1 MTEAAE
7 ISVGSTSEA
16 LDAACRAI
24 QAGGVVALPTDT
36 LFGLAANVFD
46 EDALRRVFEI
56 KGRPASQPI
65 PVLVNGLNMA
75 ARVAEQLPDWA
86 ERLAERFWPGPL
98 TLILPASGTLSPLI
112 TAGGDTVA
120 VRSPDHWVPQ
130 ELMRRLDVPITGTS
144 ANPSGGPDPKTPQE
158 VKAQLGSLVDAVV
171 DLGPAPRGTASTIVA
186 VDGGEL
192 RLVRQGVLSFEEVA
206 AAAKG

>member
-7 ISVGSTSEA
+7 ISVGSTSGA

-98 TLILPASGTLSPLI
+98 TLILPASGALSPLI

-130 ELMRRLDVPITGTS
+130 ELMKRLDAPITGTS

-158 VKAQLGSLVDAVV
+158 VKAQLASLVDAVV

-186 VDGGEL
+186 VDRGEL

>member
-1 MTEAAE
+1 M
-7 ISVGSTSEA
+7 
-16 LDAACRAI
+16 
-24 QAGGVVALPTDT
+24 ALPTDT

-75 ARVAEQLPDWA
+75 DRVAEQLPDWA

-130 ELMRRLDVPITGTS
+130 ELMKRLDVPITGTS
-144 ANPSGGPDPKTPQE
+144 ANPSGRPDPKTPQE

-171 DLGPAPRGTASTIVA
+171 DLGPTPRGTASTIVA
-186 VDGGEL
+186 VDGGEV

>member
-7 ISVGSTSEA
+7 ISVGSTSRA

-24 QAGGVVALPTDT
+24 RDGGVVALPTDT

-46 EDALRRVFEI
+46 EDALRRVFDI

-65 PVLVNGLNMA
+65 PVLVDGLNMA
-75 ARVAEQLPDWA
+75 ARVTAQLPDWA

-98 TLILPASGTLSPLI
+98 TLILPASGALSPVI

-130 ELMRRLDVPITGTS
+130 ELMKRLGVPITGTS
-144 ANPSGGPDPKTPQE
+144 ANLSGGPDPKTPEE
-158 VKAQLGSLVDAVV
+158 VKVQLGGLVDAVV
-171 DLGPAPRGTASTIVA
+171 ELGPAPRGTASTIVA
-186 VDGGEL
+186 VDGGGL
-192 RLVRQGVLSFEEVA
+192 RLVRQGVLAFEEVA
-206 AAAKG
+206 AAAEG

>member
-7 ISVGSTSEA
+7 ISVGSTSGA

-75 ARVAEQLPDWA
+75 ALVAEQLPYWA

-98 TLILPASGTLSPLI
+98 TLILPASGALSPVI

-130 ELMRRLDVPITGTS
+130 ELMKRLDVPITGTS
-144 ANPSGGPDPKTPQE
+144 ANPSGGPDPKTLQE
-158 VKAQLGSLVDAVV
+158 VKAQLGSLVGAVV

>member
-7 ISVGSTSEA
+7 ISVGSTSGA

-36 LFGLAANVFD
+36 LYGLAANVFD

-65 PVLVNGLNMA
+65 PVLVNGLGMA

-86 ERLAERFWPGPL
+86 ERLAERFWPGSL
-98 TLILPASGTLSPLI
+98 TLILPASETLSPVI
-112 TAGGDTVA
+112 TAGGGTVA

-130 ELMRRLDVPITGTS
+130 ELMKRLDIPITGTS
-144 ANPSGGPDPKTPQE
+144 ANPSGGPDPKTPEE
-158 VKAQLGSLVDAVV
+158 VKAQLGEVVDLVV

-186 VDGGEL
+186 ADGGEL
-192 RLVRQGVLSFEEVA
+192 RLVRQGVLSFEEVLA
-206 AAAKG
+206 AAGG